1 MVQLIII
8 MELFK
13 KKMEQYIKLILMLIE
28 VLIIKDIIPLLEH
41 MYNIN
46 QHIHTH
52 IIIMDIPI
60 TTMIMIMI
68 ISTMILK
75 IHIIHLIH
83 NLHLLQTI
91 MLISPMLMKIL
102 NTLILRNY

>member
-52 IIIMDIPI
+52 IIIMGIHI
-60 TTMIMIMI
+60 TIMIMIMI

-75 IHIIHLIH
+75 IHIIHL
-83 NLHLLQTI
+83 LQLLQPI
-91 MLISPMLMKIL
+91 MLI
-102 NTLILRNY
+102 

>member
-1 MVQLIII
+1 MVQFTII

-13 KKMEQYIKLILMLIE
+13 KVMEQNIRQILMLIE

-41 MYNIN
+41 MFNIN

-52 IIIMDIPI
+52 IIIMDIHI
-60 TTMIMIMI
+60 TTMITIMI

-75 IHIIHLIH
+75 ILIIQLQQPLKLPLKLIQ
-83 NLHLLQTI
+83 LKLMTI
-91 MLISPMLMKIL
+91 
-102 NTLILRNY
+102 

>member
-1 MVQLIII
+1 MVQFTII

-13 KKMEQYIKLILMLIE
+13 KVMEQNIRQILMLIE

-41 MYNIN
+41 MFNIN

-75 IHIIHLIH
+75 ILIIQLQQPLKLPLKLIQ
-83 NLHLLQTI
+83 LKLMTI
-91 MLISPMLMKIL
+91 
-102 NTLILRNY
+102 